1 MFKFLVPGLLAV
13 QALLVYSVSSA
24 ERPPALPQLSRFPAE
39 IGGWKQFRED
49 ILDPEVVT
57 QLKAD
62 ELLSRSYT
70 ESSTGTV
77 AGLFIAWFQSQ
88 RGGKSQPHS
97 PQVCLPA
104 SGWTPQST
112 GEMTIDTSAGPIVV
126 NRYIVVNH
134 AERAVVLYW
143 YQTPRRVVAGEL
155 QAKLWLIADAFRD
168 HRTDTALVRVVVW
181 STEGHDDSATSAAA
195 SFARTLYPMLRE
207 QLPH

>member
-1 MFKFLVPGLLAV
+1 MLKFLVPGLLAV
-13 QALLVYSVSSA
+13 QAVLAYSVSSA
-24 ERPPALPQLSRFPAE
+24 ERPPAFPRLSRFPAE
-39 IGGWKQFRED
+39 FSGWKQFRED
-49 ILDPEVVT
+49 ILDPDVVT

-62 ELLSRSYT
+62 ELLSRSYA
-70 ESSTGTV
+70 ESSTGTM

-112 GEMTIDTSAGPIVV
+112 GEMTIDTSAGAITV

-134 AERAVVLYW
+134 NQRAVVLYW

-155 QAKLWLIADAFRD
+155 EAKLWLIADAFRD

-181 STEGHDDSATSAAA
+181 STQGHDDAATSAAA
-195 SFARTLYPMLRE
+195 GFARILYPILRE
-207 QLPH
+207 RLPH